1 MKKILI
7 AIVLLLSLCLCSCDE
22 YEVLRKTE
30 DGDLWSRSSGITYVS
45 CGLSVKAY
53 SVDTSD
59 VYAKAGKSKYYK
71 IQFEDPTCFI
81 TEEDNVMGG
90 VYRNSILS
98 PITLS
103 NFNAVSA
110 HIYVIGTVEL
120 IVDQFLAAP
129 EYFGDD
135 YHFTENYVD
144 GTEYTNAVVEAMLT
158 GDSVLVPTYVDEDE
172 TRHIRLLSADFPGL
186 SYTVIFMK
194 DINGDCYLYDRETK
208 VCVIAPEIIVERM
221 IG

>member
-1 MKKILI
+1 MKRSLI
-7 AIVLLLSLCLCSCDE
+7 AIILLLSLCLCACDE

-30 DGDLWSRSSGITYVS
+30 EGNLWNRSSGITYVS

-90 VYRNSILS
+90 VYRNSELS

-120 IVDQFLAAP
+120 IVDQFLAAKK
-129 EYFGDD
+129 YFDED
-135 YHFTENYVD
+135 YPFDENYVD
-144 GTEYTNAVVEAMLT
+144 GTPYTNAVVEAMLT
-158 GDSVLVPTYVDEDE
+158 GDNVLVQTYVDEDE
-172 TRHIRLLSADFPGL
+172 TRHIRLLSPDFPGL
-186 SYTVIFMK
+186 SYTIIFMK

>member
-1 MKKILI
+1 MKKSLIALILI
-7 AIVLLLSLCLCSCDE
+7 FSLCLCGCE
-22 YEVLRKTE
+22 KYEVLRKTD
-30 DGDLWSRSSGITYVS
+30 DGNLLNRSSGITYVS

-53 SVDTSD
+53 NVDTSE

-81 TEEDNVMGG
+81 TESDNVMGG
-90 VYRNSILS
+90 VFRNSELS

-110 HIYVIGTVEL
+110 HIYIVGLAEL

-129 EYFGDD
+129 KYFGED
-135 YHFTENYVD
+135 YQFPDSYVD
-144 GTEYTNAVVEAMLT
+144 GTPYTNAVVEAML
-158 GDSVLVPTYVDEDE
+158 GGESVLVPTYVDEDE
-172 TRHIRLLSADFPGL
+172 TRHIRLLSPDFPGL
-186 SYTVIFMK
+186 SYTIIFMK

>member
-1 MKKILI
+1 MKRSLI
-7 AIVLLLSLCLCSCDE
+7 AIILLLSLCLCACDE

-30 DGDLWSRSSGITYVS
+30 EGNLWNRSSGITYVS

-90 VYRNSILS
+90 VYRNSELS

-120 IVDQFLAAP
+120 IVDQFLAAKK
-129 EYFGDD
+129 YFSRIT
-135 YHFTENYVD
+135 FFEPQQKLA
-144 GTEYTNAVVEAMLT
+144 E
-158 GDSVLVPTYVDEDE
+158 
-172 TRHIRLLSADFPGL
+172 SAF
-186 SYTVIFMK
+186 S
-194 DINGDCYLYDRETK
+194 
-208 VCVIAPEIIVERM
+208 AS
-221 IG
+221 

>member
-7 AIVLLLSLCLCSCDE
+7 AIILLLSICLCSCNE
-22 YEVLRKTE
+22 YEVLRKTD
-30 DGDLWSRSSGITYVS
+30 DGTLWNRTSGITYVS

-53 SVDTSD
+53 KVDTSE
-59 VYAKAGKSKYYK
+59 VYAKSGKSKYYK

-90 VYRNSILS
+90 VYRNAELS
-98 PITLS
+98 PITLE

-110 HIYVIGTVEL
+110 HIYVIGLVEL
-120 IVDQFLAAP
+120 VVDQFLAAP
-129 EYFGDD
+129 EYFEEGYPFGD
-135 YHFTENYVD
+135 NYVD
-144 GTEYTNAVVEAMLT
+144 GTQYTEAVVNAMLT
-158 GDSVLVPTYVDEDE
+158 GETVLVPTYVDEDE
-172 TRHIRLLSADFPGL
+172 TRHIRLLSPDYPGL
-186 SYTVIFMK
+186 SYTIIFMK

>member
-1 MKKILI
+1 MKKSLIALILI
-7 AIVLLLSLCLCSCDE
+7 FSLCLCGCE
-22 YEVLRKTE
+22 KYEVLRKTE
-30 DGDLWSRSSGITYVS
+30 DGNLLNRSSGITYVS

-53 SVDTSD
+53 NVDTSE

-81 TEEDNVMGG
+81 TESDNVMGG
-90 VYRNSILS
+90 VFRNSELS

-110 HIYVIGTVEL
+110 HIYIVGLAEL

-129 EYFGDD
+129 KYFGED
-135 YHFTENYVD
+135 YQFPDSYVD
-144 GTEYTNAVVEAMLT
+144 GTPYTNAVVEAML
-158 GDSVLVPTYVDEDE
+158 GGESVLVPTYVDEDE
-172 TRHIRLLSADFPGL
+172 TRHIRLLSPDFPGL
-186 SYTVIFMK
+186 SYTIIFMK